1 MTPPTAILRSPILG
15 LFLALVLLGLACP
28 AAAEDSGPPS
38 AGFRAGGAWQ
48 LEFGPLLGYYDF
60 DPVTHFEDGLL
71 AGLRL
76 GARRSPHFQVEA
88 EFTEVYT
95 SREGTGNRAR
105 QISAALHLR
114 WEPLEGHWS
123 PSLMGGVAFVAFDDS
138 EDPDSYGDA
147 WDGGLALA
155 YRVNPRWL
163 VRAEWMLRFQRFTLI
178 DPNLSPEMQD
188 NQVQDTWA
196 RSIHLGVYYVF

>member
-1 MTPPTAILRSPILG
+1 
-15 LFLALVLLGLACP
+15 
-28 AAAEDSGPPS
+28 
-38 AGFRAGGAWQ
+38 
-48 LEFGPLLGYYDF
+48 
-60 DPVTHFEDGLL
+60 
-71 AGLRL
+71 
-76 GARRSPHFQVEA
+76 
-88 EFTEVYT
+88 
-95 SREGTGNRAR
+95 
-105 QISAALHLR
+105 
-114 WEPLEGHWS
+114 
-123 PSLMGGVAFVAFDDS
+123 VAFDDS

-163 VRAEWMLRFQRFTLI
+163 VRAEWMLRFQRFTLV

>member
-1 MTPPTAILRSPILG
+1 MSSRTAILRPLLIGLG
-15 LFLALVLLGLACP
+15 FLVLTS
-28 AAAEDSGPPS
+28 AAAADDSQTPA

-60 DPVTHFEDGLL
+60 DPATYFEDGLL

-76 GARRSPHFQVEA
+76 GARRSPQVQVEA

-105 QISAALHLR
+105 QVSAAFHVR
-114 WEPLEGHWS
+114 YEPLEGHWS
-123 PSLMGGVAFVAFDDS
+123 PSVMGGVAFVAFDDS

-155 YRVNPRWL
+155 YRVSPRWVL
-163 VRAEWMLRFQRFTLI
+163 RAEWMLRYQRFTLV

-188 NQVQDTWA
+188 NEVQDTWA